1 MPGVHKRVNIQPKR
15 NMPKMPRI
23 RESFRIQSIQTI
35 ITVSFTLMTI
45 LVVVVVSLMLYN
57 KFSKTAE
64 ENAHLN
70 IQQIIEQVN
79 YHLELYVKG
88 MQDIYEVVEGQIN
101 DAPDISSP
109 LLREQLSTLLHT
121 REDLVSVGLFTPA
134 GELVLDVPD
143 LDMNTM
149 LEEQSWFESAHSQP
163 QKLSFSAPHI
173 QNLYKGQYKWVVSLS
188 RIIKYKDHGT
198 VKEGILLVDANFRT
212 IDELSRKVSLGK
224 RGYAYIIDDLG
235 NLVYHPQ
242 QQLIYAGLKY
252 ENLEPVLKYAYG
264 SYTDKPA
271 GEPRYITIRTVEPIK
286 WKVVGVAYPDEIVTT
301 KKDLNPFIGWFLLV
315 VCAAVVVLAIFV
327 SAKISQ
333 PLRRL
338 EKSVQSVGQGDFST
352 PIHVSGAHEVVQLS
366 KRFNFMLHRIRQLM
380 DQIIHEQEAK
390 RKSELD
396 VLQSQINPHFL
407 YNTLNSVVRLAEKG
421 KKEEI
426 VATITSLSKFF
437 RISLSKGKNI
447 IPLEEEL
454 EHVRHYLIIQQIRF
468 KNKFHYAIECEEGV
482 LSCVTLKLILQPI
495 VENAIHHGIE
505 KMSDE
510 GFIRITAAL
519 QEEQLVIKIADN
531 GLGMTKQL
539 MDQLLTGSVRS
550 RGSGVGVKN
559 VNERIR
565 LYYGKSF
572 GLSFESELEEGTTVT
587 ITMPAIRMEAEQ
599 QERGIS

>member
-1 MPGVHKRVNIQPKR
+1 M
-15 NMPKMPRI
+15 
-23 RESFRIQSIQTI
+23 SFKLRSIQTI
-35 ITVSFTLMTI
+35 ITFSFTLMTI
-45 LVVVVVSLMLYN
+45 LVVVAVSFMLYN
-57 KFSKTAE
+57 KFTKTAE
-64 ENAHLN
+64 ENAYLN

-88 MQDIYEVVEGQIN
+88 MQDIYEVVEEQIN
-101 DAPDISSP
+101 NTPDISSP
-109 LLREQLSTLLHT
+109 VLREQLTTLLHT
-121 REDLVSVGLFTPA
+121 REDLVSVGLFTPK
-134 GELVLDVPD
+134 GKLVLDIPN
-143 LDMNTM
+143 LEMRRNT
-149 LEEQSWFESAHSQP
+149 LLKEQSWFESALDQP

-188 RIIKYKDHGT
+188 RVIKYKDQGVT
-198 VKEGILLVDANFRT
+198 KEGILLVDVNFRT

-235 NLVYHPQ
+235 NIVYHPQ

-252 ENLEPVLKYAYG
+252 ENLEPVFEYAYG
-264 SYTDKPA
+264 SYTDKST
-271 GEPRYITIRTVEPIK
+271 GETRYITIRTVEPIN
-286 WKVVGVAYPDEIVTT
+286 WKIVGVAYPDEIITT
-301 KKDLNPFIGWFLLV
+301 QKDLNQFVFWFLLV
-315 VCAAVVVLAIFV
+315 VCAAVVVLAVFV
-327 SAKISQ
+327 SMKISQ

-352 PIHVSGAHEVVQLS
+352 PIQVSGAYEVVQLS

-380 DQIIHEQEAK
+380 EQIIHEQEAK

-407 YNTLNSVVRLAEKG
+407 YNTLNSVIRLAEKG

-447 IPLEEEL
+447 ITLEEEL
-454 EHVRHYLIIQQIRF
+454 EHVRHYLIIQKIRF
-468 KNKFHYAIECEEGV
+468 KNKFSYVIECEEDA
-482 LSCVTLKLILQPI
+482 LACMTLKLILQPI
-495 VENAIHHGIE
+495 VENAIYHGIE

-510 GFIRITAAL
+510 GFIRIYAFV
-519 QEEQLVIKIADN
+519 QEERLVIKISDD
-531 GLGMTKQL
+531 GLGMTRQV
-539 MDQLLTGSVRS
+539 MDQLLVGGIRS
-550 RGSGVGVKN
+550 GGSGVGVKN

-565 LYYGKSF
+565 LYYGKNY

-587 ITMPAIRMEAEQ
+587 ITLPVEKNEAER

>member
-1 MPGVHKRVNIQPKR
+1 
-15 NMPKMPRI
+15 MPKLPRVI
-23 RESFRIQSIQTI
+23 ESFKLRSIQTI
-35 ITVSFTLMTI
+35 ITFSFTLMTV
-45 LVVVVVSLMLYN
+45 LVVIAVSIMLYN
-57 KFSKTAE
+57 KFTKTAE
-64 ENAHLN
+64 ENAYLN

-88 MQDIYEVVEGQIN
+88 MQDIYEVVEQQIN
-101 DAPDISSP
+101 DTPDISSP
-109 LLREQLSTLLHT
+109 VLREQLTTLLHT
-121 REDLVSVGLFTPA
+121 REDLVSVGLFTPE
-134 GELVLDVPD
+134 GKLVVDIPALE
-143 LDMNTM
+143 MRKNTM
-149 LEEQSWFESAHSQP
+149 LEEQSWFESAHARP
-163 QKLSFSAPHI
+163 QKLSFSPPHI

-188 RIIKYKDHGT
+188 RMIKYKDQGT
-198 VKEGILLVDANFRT
+198 IKEGILLVDVNFRT

-235 NLVYHPQ
+235 NIVYHPQ

-252 ENLEPVLKYAYG
+252 DNIEATLEYAYG
-264 SYTDKPA
+264 SYIDKPT
-271 GEPRYITIRTVEPIK
+271 GEPRYITIRTVEPIN
-286 WKVVGVAYPDEIVTT
+286 WKIVGVAYPDEIVTT
-301 KKDLNPFIGWFLLV
+301 KKDLNQFIFWFLVV
-315 VCAAVVVLAIFV
+315 VCAAVVVLAMFV

-447 IPLEEEL
+447 ITLEEEL
-454 EHVRHYLIIQQIRF
+454 EHVRHYLIIQKIRF
-468 KNKFHYAIECEEGV
+468 KNKFNYAIECEQEA
-482 LSCVTLKLILQPI
+482 LSCMTLKLILQPI

-510 GFIRITAAL
+510 GFIRIAACIK
-519 QEEQLVIKIADN
+519 EERLVIQVSDN
-531 GLGMTKQL
+531 GLGMSRQV
-539 MDQLLTGSVRS
+539 MEQLLSGGIRS
-550 RGSGVGVKN
+550 GGSGVGVKN

-565 LYYGKSF
+565 LYYGKAY
-572 GLSFESELEEGTTVT
+572 GLRFESELEEGTTVT
-587 ITMPAIRMEAEQ
+587 IMLPVEKNDDEQ
-599 QERGIS
+599 PDWGMS